1 MEIRTIKA
9 ISILEKANKSIEEA
23 TSIDPE
29 NDFLDSADKLIKDAI
44 IILKTD
50 RYNKPNNKDCLIC
63 GNSFSGKEERE
74 AFDGKNIS
82 ALEYGAL
89 KSLIE
94 AALTIRPGCNPYDD
108 NTHNCDACA
117 FEIRNWCGKLVLD
130 DWVQALNNRMSDNK
144 RRNNYAREN

>member
-63 GNSFSGKEERE
+63 GNSFSINGNRLICMVKQKAGKTVKESIVPEDGYCEE
-74 AFDGKNIS
+74 
-82 ALEYGAL
+82 
-89 KSLIE
+89 
-94 AALTIRPGCNPYDD
+94 
-108 NTHNCDACA
+108 
-117 FEIRNWCGKLVLD
+117 
-130 DWVQALNNRMSDNK
+130 
-144 RRNNYAREN
+144 